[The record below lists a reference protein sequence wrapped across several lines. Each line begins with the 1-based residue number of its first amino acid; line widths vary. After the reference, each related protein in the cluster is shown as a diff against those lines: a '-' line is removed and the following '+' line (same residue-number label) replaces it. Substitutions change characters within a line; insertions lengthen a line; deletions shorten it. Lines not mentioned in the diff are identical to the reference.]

1 MLAGVYLSGRIARDE
16 CDDEL
21 LCFPV
26 QSIMLMNLAIVPVIL
41 VDALFLARREHRVEA
56 WHRLPVVP
64 TVSTTAGGGKSLVL
78 SGQF

>member
-1 MLAGVYLSGRIARDE
+1 
-16 CDDEL
+16 
-21 LCFPV
+21 
-26 QSIMLMNLAIVPVIL
+26 MLMNLAIVPVIL